1 VEGGVSDAIIPS
13 SLKEGRGITQW
24 LVLDYALAM
33 AEDIYHRRAS
43 GGMMEYA
50 SAAPPAKYLLSAV
63 MCGARAATKS

>member
-1 VEGGVSDAIIPS
+1 MPS

-33 AEDIYHRRAS
+33 AEGICHRRAS
-43 GGMMEYA
+43 DGMMEYA